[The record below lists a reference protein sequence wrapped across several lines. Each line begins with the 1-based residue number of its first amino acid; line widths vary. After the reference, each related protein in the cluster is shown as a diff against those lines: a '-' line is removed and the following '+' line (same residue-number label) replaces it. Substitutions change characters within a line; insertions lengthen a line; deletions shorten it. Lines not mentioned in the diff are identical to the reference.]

1 MEQEDNWVAVGIIGK
16 PHGLGGLLTIRPF
29 TRTAEEFMEAPLT
42 RVFTRRQGRMVGE
55 LTFVSLT
62 MHSGTPLARFEGV
75 TDRTGAEALVGLE
88 MVIPEDER
96 WELEDGSYY
105 ADDLVGMKLIA
116 DDGQDFG
123 EVLEVREGPAHD
135 YLVFAHPRKPKT
147 EALLPLVDAFV
158 LEIDED
164 AAKITVRI
172 PDGLFD
178 T

>member
-1 MEQEDNWVAVGIIGK
+1 MEQEDNWVAVGTIGK

-29 TRTAEEFMEAPLT
+29 TRPAEEFMEAPLT

-55 LTFVSLT
+55 LTFVTLT

-75 TDRTGAEALVGLE
+75 SDRNAAEALVGLE
-88 MVIPEDER
+88 MVIPEGER
-96 WELEDGSYY
+96 WELEEGSYY
-105 ADDLVGMKLIA
+105 ADDLVGLRLVA
-116 DDGQDFG
+116 EDGKEFG

-135 YLVFAHPRKPKT
+135 YLVFAHPRKAKA

-158 LEIDED
+158 LKIDED
-164 AAKITVRI
+164 GARIVVRI